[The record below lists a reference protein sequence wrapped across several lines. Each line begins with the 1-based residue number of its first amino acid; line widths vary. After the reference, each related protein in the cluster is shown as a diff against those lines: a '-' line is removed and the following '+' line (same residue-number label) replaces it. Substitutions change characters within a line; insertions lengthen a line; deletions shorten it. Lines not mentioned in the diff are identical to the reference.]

1 MTTGPVH
8 TLEEL
13 IVESTEKLE
22 LVKFLIKAAVLNP
35 EVDTRMKCI
44 NVLNQTFKNILR
56 RAYCEDG
63 KIYACLKDS
72 EQRLYTF
79 YVDELPKTS
88 IPSQPVAVYPFNLD
102 AN

>member
-1 MTTGPVH
+1 MY

-13 IVESTEKLE
+13 IVESPEKLE
-22 LVKFLIKAAVLNP
+22 LVKLLIKAAVLNP
-35 EVDTRMKCI
+35 EVDIRMECI

-79 YVDELPKTS
+79 YVDELPKTY
-88 IPSQPVAVYPFNLD
+88 IPGQPVNIYPFNLD